1 MPSRR
6 SFENEI
12 LVMKKERL
20 RTLKN
25 KTLCF
30 LREQHSSCTRLV
42 AIHVSFPP
50 TAPIEVLNLEE
61 LCAVQRASC
70 HRLVKPSPLWWAC
83 KKGCWG
89 GLGRQDWAAG
99 SSRLVAWTTW
109 FIWSRQQQSPQTN
122 PAPAV
127 SQAWPRVGPLAVPT
141 YRFRIRRAKERTGKA
156 ELCRRCL
163 IVVLLVRLKI
173 ISCRVSHLGE
183 IF

>member
-1 MPSRR
+1 MPSRK

-30 LREQHSSCTRLV
+30 LREQHSSCTGLV

-61 LCAVQRASC
+61 LRLVQRASC
-70 HRLVKPSPLWWAC
+70 HKLLKPSPLWWAC

-89 GLGRQDWAAG
+89 GLVRQDWAAG

-109 FIWSRQQQSPQTN
+109 FIWSRQQQSPQMN

-127 SQAWPRVGPLAVPT
+127 SQVGVGLLAVPT
-141 YRFRIRRAKERTGKA
+141 YHFRIRREKVRARKA

-173 ISCRVSHLGE
+173 ISCRVSRLGE